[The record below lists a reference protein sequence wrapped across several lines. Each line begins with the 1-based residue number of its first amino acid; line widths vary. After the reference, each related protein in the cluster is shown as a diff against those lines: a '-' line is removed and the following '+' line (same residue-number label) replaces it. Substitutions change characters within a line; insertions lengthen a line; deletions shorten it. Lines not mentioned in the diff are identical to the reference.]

1 MEKTPLYNQMLWGL
15 RLIAEQNQTPFDAQD
30 IPEYEWTS
38 FTFQTDKFG
47 GDYMNICLWYDGTM
61 RDNFKKQ
68 PITLQE
74 VRTQVPKLKAEML
87 KNRDLSKVDEF
98 INEQYY

>member
-1 MEKTPLYNQMLWGL
+1 
-15 RLIAEQNQTPFDAQD
+15 
-30 IPEYEWTS
+30 
-38 FTFQTDKFG
+38 
-47 GDYMNICLWYDGTM
+47 MNICLWYDGTM
-61 RDNFKKQ
+61 RDNFKMQ

-98 INEQYY
+98 INEQYD